1 MRLEFPSTALRRY
14 RAPLVLA
21 VALLGAGIAFGPRL
35 LEGPQV
41 SVVDV
46 VQRDF
51 VQTVVASGRVETPHR
66 VSVGAQ
72 ITGTVKRVPVVEG
85 QSVAA
90 GQVLIEIENA

>member
-1 MRLEFPSTALRRY
+1 MRLELPSTALRRY
-14 RAPLVLA
+14 RAPLLLA
-21 VALLGAGIAFGPRL
+21 VALLGAGVAFGPRL

-41 SVVDV
+41 SLIAV

-51 VQTVVASGRVETPHR
+51 VQTVVDSGRVETPHR

-90 GQVLIEIENA
+90 G